1 MSGENMAGSTQIAGN
16 KSNHKP
22 LMTFFQIWNM
32 AFGFFGLQ
40 IGFALQNAN
49 ASRIFQ
55 SLGADLDALPLLW
68 LAGPITGLIVQP
80 IVGYFSDK
88 TWGRFGRRRPYF
100 FVGALLATIALFVM
114 PNSPYLWMAAGSL
127 WILDA
132 ALNISM
138 EPFRAFVGDNL
149 NSKQRTLGYALQGF
163 MIGAGGWRASKLPNF
178 LTEAGFANTAAE
190 NQVPDSV
197 KYAFIIG
204 GVLLFL
210 SVLWTILTSK
220 EYDPDTLEAF
230 ERADTSEN
238 AKRRQVGRPVPE
250 PGFFTLWGIVL
261 LAVGFA
267 LQALIY
273 LFETDKQFI
282 VFATGVMIVGA
293 MFLYNGFRLKNG
305 GKSNMI
311 GTVLDDLATMPKV
324 MKRLAAVQ
332 FTSWFAFFILWIY
345 LTPAITSHYFGTT
358 DPSSEAYGEGSLSV
372 NNIFALYSLVA
383 WGFSLLIPLIVKAI
397 GLKPTYALSLVI
409 GGLSFASL
417 YFIGNPKLFW
427 ICATGIGIVW
437 ACVLTLPYAILA
449 DALPFEKMGM
459 YMGIFNFFI
468 VIPQIVVG
476 TVMGPVVKSFLG
488 DQAILA
494 LVVGGVVML
503 TGAVLLLFVPYEET
517 EKSAF

>member
-1 MSGENMAGSTQIAGN
+1 MTSTMSDQNVKNQG
-16 KSNHKP
+16 KP
-22 LMTFFQIWNM
+22 AMTIFQIWNM

-55 SLGADLDALPLLW
+55 SLGAELDTLPLLW

-100 FVGALLATIALFVM
+100 LIGAIFASLALFVM

-132 ALNISM
+132 SLNISM

-163 MIGAGGWRASKLPNF
+163 MIGAGGWLASKLPNF

-204 GVLLFL
+204 GVLLFV
-210 SVLWTILTSK
+210 SVLWTVLTSK
-220 EYDPDTLEAF
+220 EYDPETLKRYEA
-230 ERADTSEN
+230 ADTSEN
-238 AKRRQVGRPVPE
+238 ARLRNAERPVPE
-250 PGFFTLWGIVL
+250 PVFFTKWGVIL
-261 LAVGFA
+261 LIAGAVM
-267 LQALIY
+267 QAMIKI
-273 LFETDKQFI
+273 FETDKQFI
-282 VFATGVMIVGA
+282 VFATGVMIVGGL
-293 MFLYNGFRLKNG
+293 FLYNGFRLKKG
-305 GKSNMI
+305 GTANMV

-345 LTPAITSHYFGTT
+345 LTPAITSHYFGATEAG
-358 DPSSEAYGEGSLSV
+358 SEAYGQGSLAV

-383 WGFSLLIPLIVKAI
+383 WGFSLAIPLVVRFA
-397 GLKPTYALSLVI
+397 GLKLSYAGALLL
-409 GGLSFASL
+409 GGVSFASL
-417 YFIGNPKLFW
+417 YFIGDPKLFW
-427 ICATGIGIVW
+427 MSATGIGIVW

-449 DALPFEKMGM
+449 DALPPEKMGT

-468 VIPQIVVG
+468 VIPQIIVG
-476 TVMGPVVKSFLG
+476 TIMGPVVKSFLG
-488 DQAILA
+488 NQPILA
-494 LVVGGVVML
+494 LVVGGFVMAF
-503 TGAVLLLFVPYEET
+503 GAVLLFFVPYKEAA
-517 EKSAF
+517 KAG